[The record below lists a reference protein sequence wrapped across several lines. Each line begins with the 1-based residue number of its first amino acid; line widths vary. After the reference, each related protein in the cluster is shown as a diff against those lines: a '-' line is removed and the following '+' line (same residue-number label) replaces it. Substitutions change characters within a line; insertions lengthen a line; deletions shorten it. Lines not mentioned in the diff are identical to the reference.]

1 MFRTLARLL
10 IANLIAVPLVAFA
23 PAALVQ
29 PAAATGGFRSTLGQ
43 EFWVNFDRN
52 GMWAART
59 PTIYLSGAQ
68 NASVTITWPDLT
80 TQAATVVAGQVTTVD
95 ATAKIETAG
104 KYTSTSDGI
113 SQTAIKIVAT
123 AAISVYVLNQEGYTT
138 DASQAYPTEYQ
149 GFEYRVLNSNLAEG
163 RFSVVANEAGTT
175 TITVTPKA
183 TLGTRTAGV
192 PYTQTLQQG
201 DVYSIASTANMRGT
215 KVTSDKKISVTS
227 SNTCV
232 NLVGGACDHITEYIP
247 PVTTWGKN
255 FVVPATTN
263 TLQRDRLAVMASEDN
278 TVITVNGT
286 STTLALA
293 GDLYDQ
299 LIGAVGETTVVT
311 ADKPVLVMQF
321 VRGGSY
327 TNGTVTT
334 TGDPAMVVVTPVVQY
349 LNDVAITT
357 PATGFIVN
365 TASLVVPVADVGT
378 ITFNGTAIPSGSFG
392 PTITIGSDNYKVAYV
407 NLPLG
412 AHRITSTNGFGVF
425 VYGYNS
431 ADSYAYAAAA
441 GMVDLVQFPG
451 GVAQVGYVAA
461 NLINTPQQQSPPQAP
476 AQVVA
481 PPSPAI
487 FFNRSIPLGTTGMIR
502 LSGVNLTGLTSLKIG
517 DKTVEIVSSG
527 DGFAEIKLPELAAG
541 VYNFSTTGTRTEGA
555 WIGTQQLVLTV
566 VAAAANPNPGGLKSA
581 TFTITNFVGGSA
593 VLTAAMKAR
602 IAAEVA
608 KYGGVKSSACVGA
621 TSGPTILSVD
631 ASLAQRRAVAVCQY
645 IATLTPQ
652 VITTTTGKNT
662 LLPGGN
668 ARKVTVTLRF

>member
-10 IANLIAVPLVAFA
+10 IANLIAVSLVAFA

-43 EFWVNFDRN
+43 EFWVNFDAN
-52 GMWAART
+52 FDTSGT

-68 NASVTITWPDLT
+68 NANVTITWPDQT
-80 TQAATVVAGQVTTVD
+80 TQQATVVAGTVTTVSATTKI
-95 ATAKIETAG
+95 ATANQFTR
-104 KYTSTSDGI
+104 TSDGI
-113 SQTAIKIVAT
+113 SQTAIKIVSD
-123 AAISVYVLNQEGYTT
+123 AAISVYVLNQRTAST

-149 GFEYRVLNSNLAEG
+149 GFEYRVLNSNLGEA
-163 RFSVVANEAGTT
+163 RFSVIANETGTT
-175 TITVTPKA
+175 TVTVTPKA
-183 TLGTRTAGV
+183 TLGSRTGGV
-192 PYTQTLQQG
+192 AYTQTLQQG
-201 DVYSIASTANMRGT
+201 DVYSLASTSNMRGT
-215 KVTSDKKISVTS
+215 LITSDKKISVTS

-232 NLVGGACDHITEYIP
+232 NLGGGACDHITEYIP
-247 PVTTWGKN
+247 PVTTWGSK
-255 FVVPATTN
+255 FIVPATTN
-263 TLQRDRLAVMASEDN
+263 TIQPDRLAIMASQDN
-278 TVITVNGT
+278 TVISVNGT

-293 GDLYDQ
+293 GDLYEQ

-311 ADKPVLVMQF
+311 ADKPVLAMQF

-327 TNGTVTT
+327 SNGTITR
-334 TGDPAMVVVTPVVQY
+334 TGDPAMVVITPVVQY

-357 PATGFIVN
+357 PATGFDVN

-461 NLINTPQQQSPPQAP
+461 NQIGTPQQNNPQQQAP

-487 FFNRSIPLGTTGMIR
+487 FFNRSIPVGTTGTIR

-517 DKTVEIVSSG
+517 DKSVEIVSSG

-593 VLTAAMKAR
+593 VLSSAMKAR

-608 KYGGVKSSACVGA
+608 KHGGVKSSACVGT

-631 ASLAQRRAVAVCQY
+631 ASLAQRRAVAVCNY

>member
-10 IANLIAVPLVAFA
+10 IANLIAVSLVAFA

-43 EFWVNFDRN
+43 EFWVTFDTN
-52 GMWAART
+52 NNNQGT
-59 PTIYLSGAQ
+59 PKIYLSGAQ
-68 NASVTITWPDLT
+68 NANVTITWPDLT
-80 TQAATVVAGQVTTVD
+80 TESANVVAGTVTTVD
-95 ATAKIETAG
+95 ATTKIRTAG
-104 KYTSTSDGI
+104 KYTTSADGI
-113 SQTAIKIVAT
+113 SQTAVKIVSDAS
-123 AAISVYVLNQEGYTT
+123 ISVYVLNQQTATT

-149 GFEYRVLNSNLAEG
+149 GYEYRVLNSNLGPG
-163 RFSVVANEAGTT
+163 RFSVIANEAGSTVI
-175 TITVTPKA
+175 TITPKI
-183 TLGTRTAGV
+183 TIGSRTGGV

-201 DVYSIASTANMRGT
+201 DVYSLQGSDIRGT
-215 KVTSDKKISVTS
+215 LVTSDKKISVTS
-227 SNTCV
+227 SNNCV
-232 NLVGGACDHITEYIP
+232 NLVGGACDHITEFIP
-247 PVTTWGKN
+247 PVPTWGKS
-255 FVVPATTN
+255 FIVPATTN
-263 TLQRDRLAVMASEDN
+263 TLREDRLAIMASANN
-278 TVITVNGT
+278 TVVTINGVA
-286 STTLALA
+286 TTLALA

-299 LIGAVGETTVVT
+299 LISAVGATTIVT
-311 ADKPVLVMQF
+311 SDKPVLVMQF
-321 VRGGSY
+321 VRSGNY
-327 TNGTVTT
+327 TNGTITR
-334 TGDPAMVVVTPVVQY
+334 TGDPAMVVITPVVQY

-357 PATGFIVN
+357 PATGFDVN
-365 TASLVVPVADVGT
+365 TATLVVPVSDVGT
-378 ITFNGTAIPSGSFG
+378 VTFNGTAIPSGSFG
-392 PTITIGSDNYKVAYV
+392 PTITIGNSDFKVAYV

-412 AHRITSTNGFGVF
+412 AHRITSTNGFGIF
-425 VYGYNS
+425 VYGYNQ
-431 ADSYAYAAAA
+431 ADSYAYGAAA
-441 GMVDLVQFPG
+441 GMVDLVQYPG
-451 GVAQVGYVAA
+451 GIAQVGYVAA
-461 NLINTPQQQSPPQAP
+461 NQIGTPQQNNPQQQAP

-487 FFNRSIPLGTTGMIR
+487 FFNRSIQVGTTGTIR

-593 VLTAAMKAR
+593 VLSSAMKAR

-631 ASLAQRRAVAVCQY
+631 ASLAQRRAVAVCNY
-645 IATLTPQ
+645 IATLTPR

>member
-10 IANLIAVPLVAFA
+10 IANLIAVSLVAFA

-43 EFWVNFDRN
+43 EFWVNFDAN
-52 GMWAART
+52 NDNQGT
-59 PTIYLSGAQ
+59 PTIFLSGAQ
-68 NASVTITWPDLT
+68 NANVTITWPDLT
-80 TQAATVVAGQVTTVD
+80 TTAATVVAGTVTTVD
-95 ATAKIETAG
+95 ATAKIRTAS
-104 KYTSTSDGI
+104 KYTTTSDGI
-113 SQTAIKIVAT
+113 SQTAIKIVSSAS
-123 AAISVYVLNQEGYTT
+123 ISVYVLNQRQYTT
-138 DASQAYPTEYQ
+138 DASQAYPTDYQ
-149 GFEYRVLNSNLAEG
+149 GFEYRVLNSNLAQA
-163 RFSVVANEAGTT
+163 RFSVIANETGTT
-175 TITVTPKA
+175 TVTVTPKA
-183 TLGTRTAGV
+183 TLGSRAAGV
-192 PYTQTLQQG
+192 AYTQTLQQG
-201 DVYSIASTANMRGT
+201 DVYSLASTSNMRGT
-215 KVTSDKKISVTS
+215 LITSDKRITVSS
-227 SNTCV
+227 SNLCV
-232 NLVGGACDHITEYIP
+232 NLGGGACDHISEYIP
-247 PVTTWGKN
+247 PVLTWGKA

-263 TLQRDRLAVMASEDN
+263 TSQQDRLAIMSSADN

-286 STTLALA
+286 STSLALA

-299 LIGAVGETTVVT
+299 LIGAIGQTTIVT

-321 VRGGSY
+321 VRGGNYS
-327 TNGTVTT
+327 NGTITR
-334 TGDPAMVVVTPVVQY
+334 TGDPAMVVMTPVVQY

-357 PATGFIVN
+357 PATGFDVN

-407 NLPLG
+407 DLPLG

-431 ADSYAYAAAA
+431 TDSYAYAAAA
-441 GMVDLVQFPG
+441 GMVDLVQYPG
-451 GVAQVGYVAA
+451 GVAQVGFVSA
-461 NLINTPQQQSPPQAP
+461 NLIGTPQQQQQAPPP

-487 FFNRSIPLGTTGMIR
+487 FFNRSIPVGTTGTIR

-593 VLTAAMKAR
+593 VLTSAMKAR

-608 KYGGVKSSACVGA
+608 KHGGVKSSACVGA